1 MKGMDSFSHRLSSIT
16 GIRYV
21 YSPPIS
27 LSLPKTYSHN
37 LPDVTMNNTPDE
49 VKKEKEKYLE
59 LIRRGKSVSDL
70 RAIKEEK
77 ENRIENIDSDIKI
90 KKAFKSGSKG
100 ENRKYENE
108 VDRMFEKKDKIKKEV
123 LAIREIII
131 EKDKSDIGSGTESD
145 IPILSEEYNPLKQIS
160 AYEAKDYGVDT
171 KNLERKLKIE
181 RWLDSNY
188 PGWFKESIPSS
199 AKRKLVDHFD
209 VGSSMIDKN
218 LGDLRDMRRRDKI
231 KKWIEDNFPKWVEE
245 DVPDQAKNVLTDLL
259 NITDDKLN
267 QYLENLRW
275 EKKNE

>member
-1 MKGMDSFSHRLSSIT
+1 
-16 GIRYV
+16 
-21 YSPPIS
+21 
-27 LSLPKTYSHN
+27 
-37 LPDVTMNNTPDE
+37 MNNTPDE

-181 RWLDSNY
+181 RWLDSNH